1 MRCLNKKKEKKER
14 KSIFQSFMGKP
25 ILMYQLKSLLNEISW
40 KFKEATKIYAYDK
53 TLFINLCLQPNLKHE
68 GQINLIY
75 HTSQGNP
82 LYVPFKNR
90 K

>member
-1 MRCLNKKKEKKER
+1 
-14 KSIFQSFMGKP
+14 MGKP

-40 KFKEATKIYAYDK
+40 KFKEDTKIYAYDK

-75 HTSQGNP
+75 HSSQGNL
-82 LYVPFKNR
+82 LYVPFKT
-90 K
+90 KEIEKTSTAAWLTKLF

>member
-1 MRCLNKKKEKKER
+1 
-14 KSIFQSFMGKP
+14 MGTP

-40 KFKEATKIYAYDK
+40 KFKEDTKIYAYDK

-75 HTSQGNP
+75 HTSQGNL
-82 LYVPFKNR
+82 LYVPFKKGNR
-90 K
+90 EDFHSSLINEVNLIVIIWS